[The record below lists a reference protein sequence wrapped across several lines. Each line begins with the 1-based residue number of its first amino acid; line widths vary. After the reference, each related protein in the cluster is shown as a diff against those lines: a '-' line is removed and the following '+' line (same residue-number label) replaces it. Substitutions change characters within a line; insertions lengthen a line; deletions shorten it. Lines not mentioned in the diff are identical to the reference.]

1 MKGVETWILVI
12 GGIILGSIIFFAG
25 VQIILNNIMITE
37 KQNAI
42 QQIATLYDKI
52 QRTCLVG
59 GIGETYY
66 YTITLPEYVRAVYV
80 AKYDEEEPPDKVSV
94 FISEKRVA
102 NGTYFC
108 YQFFNELP
116 KCKKIECNTTMSYIG
131 SPSLK
136 DDLFSLLG
144 KILGSTPKY
153 EYKILINKTDYHN
166 VIAVTDIKVLEE
178 NENIR

>member
-1 MKGVETWILVI
+1 
-12 GGIILGSIIFFAG
+12 
-25 VQIILNNIMITE
+25 MITE

-42 QQIATLYDKI
+42 QQISALYDKI

-59 GIGETYY
+59 GKGETYY
-66 YTITLPEYVRAVYV
+66 YTIILPEYVRAVYV
-80 AKYDEEEPPDKVSV
+80 AEYEEEPPDKVSV

-116 KCKKIECNTTMSYIG
+116 KCKKIECNTTMSYVG
-131 SPSLK
+131 APSLK
-136 DDLFSLLG
+136 EDLFSIIAKLF
-144 KILGSTPKY
+144 GSRPRY

-166 VIAVTDIKVLEE
+166 VIAVTDTLARK
-178 NENIR
+178 